1 MRMTKEGK
9 IDKRAYSSPKN
20 AIGNKGGAGRPLA
33 SYERRRNFKVRA
45 NDTEYQLIIPFC
57 RLLKADEKKAMQIA
71 CQLGSVPTGR
81 AKKDDTRTGRTLA
94 CTTKEKDILKKVI
107 RIIKD
112 RPESTRL
119 IFKEYNIL
127 QK

>member
-1 MRMTKEGK
+1 MRITKDGK

-20 AIGNKGGAGRPLA
+20 AIGNRGGSGRPIA
-33 SYERRRNFKVRA
+33 SYERRQNFKTRA
-45 NDTEYQLIIPFC
+45 NDYEYQLIIPFC
-57 RLLKADEKKAMQIA
+57 RLLKADEKKAVQVA
-71 CQLGSVPTGR
+71 CQLGSVPPGR
-81 AKKDDTRTGRTLA
+81 AKKDDTRTGRTLS

-127 QK
+127 

>member
-20 AIGNKGGAGRPLA
+20 AIGSHRAGSGRPLA
-33 SYERRRNFKVRA
+33 SYEKRKNFKTRA

-71 CQLGSVPTGR
+71 CQLGSVPAGR
-81 AKKDDTRTGRTLA
+81 APKDDTRTGRTLA

-112 RPESTRL
+112 RPESARL
-119 IFKEYNIL
+119 IFKEYDIL
-127 QK
+127 

>member
-20 AIGNKGGAGRPLA
+20 AIGNSGGPGRPLA

-57 RLLKADEKKAMQIA
+57 RLLKADEKKSMQIA
-71 CQLGSVPTGR
+71 CQLGSVPAGR
-81 AKKDDTRTGRTLA
+81 ARKDDTRTGRTLS

-112 RPESTRL
+112 RPESARL
-119 IFKEYNIL
+119 IFKEYDIL
-127 QK
+127 